1 MNYIDVKTFNDTN
14 SITQNAV
21 NMNGSLRRTCTTS
34 MIFDEKFP
42 DLKVSDA
49 DGYKKKTSRK
59 GGRNLILGDVLNVW

>member
-1 MNYIDVKTFNDTN
+1 MMSV
-14 SITQNAV
+14 
-21 NMNGSLRRTCTTS
+21 
-34 MIFDEKFP
+34 IFDEKLS